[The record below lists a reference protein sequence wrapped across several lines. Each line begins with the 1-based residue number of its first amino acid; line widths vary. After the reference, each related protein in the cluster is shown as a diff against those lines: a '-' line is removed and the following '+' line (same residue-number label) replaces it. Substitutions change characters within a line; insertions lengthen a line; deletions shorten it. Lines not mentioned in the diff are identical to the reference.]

1 MSIKTKWLD
10 ARQIK
15 ELRRST
21 AFVGSNELTEQLDEF
36 LNNNTNNDGA
46 YLVNILSNDCIREL
60 QKLGREF
67 FIAPLFTVDMRENLS
82 DEELKE
88 TLDEIYG

>member
-15 ELRRST
+15 ELRKNI
-21 AFVGSNELTEQLDEF
+21 AFIGSQELTEELDDF
-36 LNNNTNNDGA
+36 IINNKHNDGA
-46 YLVNILSNDCIREL
+46 YLINILSDDCIREL

-67 FIAPLFTVDMRENLS
+67 FISPLFTRDMRENLS
-82 DEELKE
+82 DEELEEK
-88 TLDEIYG
+88 LNEIYG

>member
-1 MSIKTKWLD
+1 MSIKSKYFD
-10 ARQIK
+10 FREIK

-21 AFVGSNELTEQLDEF
+21 AFVGSQELTKQLDDF
-36 LNNNTNNDGA
+36 IQNNKHNNGA
-46 YLVNILSNDCIREL
+46 YLMNILSDDCIREL